1 VRRKF
6 ITRPLKSGGIKP
18 KKNQLDQR
26 GNSFWGPIE
35 LVTKTLVSSYRSSN
49 RFLQKKKILVEASG
63 MAAASLFELL

>member
-6 ITRPLKSGGIKP
+6 ISRPPKSGGIKP

-35 LVTKTLVSSYRSSN
+35 LVTNRLIVSYRSSK